1 MKTDPIHRQLG
12 RAEARA
18 FEAIGTYMPPVAGRH
33 RCSPYGCDRCAEA
46 ATRAIAAIE
55 SAGLRIIV
63 AAEHDEQRES
73 VYRLLGVVESVYPA
87 YSDEFVTD
95 RGGISCVCCHAG
107 AERSGTVD
115 APLRCPHAPDCGVA
129 RVQKAFGFADPP
141 EAGTVYAL
149 GRVSRPRMLAAHA
162 RAVLREY
169 PDADLS
175 AFDID
180 GDVETMAAEET
191 AKSIAA
197 LEAKA
202 SPPACRCLCHAFGYP
217 HLVPSEPC
225 CEAARIAATDTRTD
239 TDKTATRESP

>member
-33 RCSPYGCDRCAEA
+33 RCSPHGCARCADA
-46 ATRAIAAIE
+46 AQRAIAAIE
-55 SAGLRIIV
+55 SAGLRIVV
-63 AAEHDEQRES
+63 AAEHDEQREAI
-73 VYRLLGVVESVYPA
+73 YRLLGEVESVYPA
-87 YSDEFVTD
+87 YSDELVTD
-95 RGGISCVCCHAG
+95 RGGVSCVCCHAG
-107 AERSGTVD
+107 AERSGT

-149 GRVSRPRMLAAHA
+149 GRGSRPRMLAAHA

-175 AFDID
+175 AFDVD
-180 GDVETMAAEET
+180 GDVEAMAAEET
-191 AKSIAA
+191 ARSIAA

-202 SPPACRCLCHAFGYP
+202 SRPACGCLCHTFGYA
-217 HLVPSEPC
+217 HIGPSEPC
-225 CEAARIAATDTRTD
+225 CEAARSRTTDTPTD
-239 TDKTATRESP
+239 TAKPATRESP